1 MRTALRLTAACLAL
15 ALAPAARAELK
26 IGYVAFQRALG
37 EVGEGKAILAVLKKD
52 AEEKQKQL
60 DVRSAE
66 VDRLGEELQKQAQIL
81 TPEARA
87 AKGAEFQRKLAET
100 REMYV
105 RLDRELAQKD
115 REARRPLEEKL
126 TAVAREIAETE
137 GFAYLLDSDT
147 THLVF
152 AQASLDLTAQ
162 VIRRYDAKFPPGAKK
177 AEPAPAKKADA
188 PAPAPAPKVDAPVKK

>member
-15 ALAPAARAELK
+15 AAATAARADVK

-37 EVGEGKAILAVLKKD
+37 EVGEGKAVLAVLKKD

-60 DVRSAE
+60 DARSAE
-66 VDRLGEELQKQAQIL
+66 VDALGTDLQKQAQIL

-126 TAVAREIAETE
+126 TLVAREVAEAE
-137 GFAYLLDSDT
+137 GFTFILDSDT

-152 AQASLDLTAQ
+152 AQPSLDLTAQ

-177 AEPAPAKKADA
+177 PDAAPAKKADA
-188 PAPAPAPKVDAPVKK
+188 PAKK

>member
-1 MRTALRLTAACLAL
+1 MHTALRLTALCLAL
-15 ALAPAARAELK
+15 AVAPAARAELK

-37 EVGEGKAILAVLKKD
+37 EVGEGKATLAVLKKD

-60 DVRSAE
+60 DARSAE

-126 TAVAREIAETE
+126 TAVAREVAEGE
-137 GFAYLLDSDT
+137 GFTYLIDSDT
-147 THLVF
+147 THLIY
-152 AQASLDLTAQ
+152 AQPSLDLTAQ
-162 VIRRYDAKFPPGAKK
+162 VIRRYDAKFPAK
-177 AEPAPAKKADA
+177 AAAAAPAPKADA
-188 PAPAPAPKVDAPVKK
+188 PAKK